1 MTFALTGARVHVGD
15 GLQED
20 LAVLVDGPT
29 IAAIVP
35 TAEIPADATR
45 LELDRGILAAG
56 FVDTQ
61 VNGGGGVL
69 FNEAPT
75 VAALRTIGEA
85 HGRFGTTGFLPTV
98 ITDEIGVI
106 DRAMR
111 AVEAAIEQGVP
122 GILGIH
128 IEGPMLAP
136 SRHGIH
142 DPAQI
147 KTAVPEVLELV
158 CSLRAGRTL
167 VTVAPEVVGPETIA
181 KLARAGVI
189 VAAGHTEA
197 TYEQMQA
204 GFTAGV
210 RGVTHLFNAMSQM
223 INRAPGAVGAALD
236 NQDVWCGVIV
246 DGIHVHPA
254 TLRVAMRSRPVH
266 RFMLV
271 TDAMPPVGTEAA
283 SFQLQGR
290 RIAVTGDRCVDANGT
305 LAGSSLTMDAAVRN
319 LIDLVGFAPAI
330 ALKLASATP
339 AAFIGMAD
347 TRGTIAPARA
357 ADLVWLRDDLTIGA
371 TWIGGR
377 QGQGRDA
384 A

>member
-35 TAEIPADATR
+35 TAEIPAEATR

-75 VAALRTIGEA
+75 VAALRAIGEA
-85 HGRFGTTGFLPTV
+85 HRRFGTTGFLPTV

-106 DRAMR
+106 NRAMR
-111 AVEAAIEQGVP
+111 AVEAAIDQGVP

-142 DPAQI
+142 DPARI

-158 CSLRAGRTL
+158 CSLQAGRTL
-167 VTVAPEVVGPETIA
+167 VTVAPEVVGPETVA

-204 GFTAGV
+204 GFAAGV

-254 TLRVAMRSRPVH
+254 TLRVAMRSRPAH

-283 SFQLQGR
+283 SFQIQGR
-290 RIAVTGDRCVDANGT
+290 RIAVTEDRCVDANGT